1 MCNIMNGLVPVSS
14 LLLIRL
20 LPCCI
25 TSGSACVTGIVAAN
39 ISWGRRWHCCVAAT
53 TRLWRSRFT
62 ISRSE
67 SPPLP
72 TRCGVRF
79 SLLLLPLPPSVC
91 PLDDLALFSTLGC
104 KLSPSPLFPKSGATR
119 KGRVPCL
126 GIWII
131 KFIVNNKLFER
142 MAEGHARPSNHAG

>member
-20 LPCCI
+20 FPCCI

-62 ISRSE
+62 ISRSCP
-67 SPPLP
+67 PPLP

-79 SLLLLPLPPSVC
+79 SLLLLPFPPSVC
-91 PLDDLALFSTLGC
+91 PLDDLAPFSTLGC
-104 KLSPSPLFPKSGATR
+104 KLSPSPLFLKSGASISGNPQIFCFR
-119 KGRVPCL
+119 YLPWRIFRLPHG
-126 GIWII
+126 
-131 KFIVNNKLFER
+131 
-142 MAEGHARPSNHAG
+142 

>member
-91 PLDDLALFSTLGC
+91 PLDDLAPFSTLELND
-104 KLSPSPLFPKSGATR
+104 KLDDPNAKAWDPTLTGSAAFQEHWRWTELLS
-119 KGRVPCL
+119 KGTL
-126 GIWII
+126 
-131 KFIVNNKLFER
+131 KMSHL
-142 MAEGHARPSNHAG
+142 H